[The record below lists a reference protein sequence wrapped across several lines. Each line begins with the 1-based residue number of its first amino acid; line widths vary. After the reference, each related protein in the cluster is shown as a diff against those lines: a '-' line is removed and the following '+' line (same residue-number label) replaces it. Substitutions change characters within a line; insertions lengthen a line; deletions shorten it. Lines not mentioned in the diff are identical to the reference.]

1 MFARIKWR
9 DMLGSQS
16 ANQWSVYF
24 GRSVNRIL
32 PIVTRAH
39 RGEAYTGRAFARDER
54 GRHGG
59 RDRRRLRGPRAAVG
73 GGDAPVLAVGR
84 RRGRAAPV
92 RDGGGEIRP
101 VAACRTPDVP
111 PGRVYPVSRRPAA
124 DALLARRPR
133 GPAPLVGGE
142 RFNTSNTV
150 FSTNVIIL
158 AQSPVSQTIFPTP
171 YSPYARTHEKT
182 ESRLKTTRE
191 LGRACY
197 FYPSARPQRL
207 DCI

>member
-1 MFARIKWR
+1 MVRVLWPIGKSNFADRYQGAPR
-9 DMLGSQS
+9 G
-16 ANQWSVYF
+16 SVY
-24 GRSVNRIL
+24 GARLRPRRAWAARRTRSSA
-32 PIVTRAH
+32 TSRAA
-39 RGEAYTGRAFARDER
+39 RGC
-54 GRHGG
+54 
-59 RDRRRLRGPRAAVG
+59 RRRRRACSG
-73 GGDAPVLAVGR
+73 RRVGR

-124 DALLARRPR
+124 DGLLARRPR